1 MFWENSIQAIKVQT
15 SVVICTGHPFKPD
28 PKSDHPIWEDL
39 RSGCLQESNRTWS
52 DLLIYFFEEN
62 DCLQFLSFDMWS
74 SMSFLKVLQILW
86 VMWYIQWTQKSYHVS
101 SGCLEEIE
109 NNGKIIK
116 LSPHELT
123 RGFQLL
129 LSTWDL
135 THASLSSSEQWFAY
149 FIHVD
154 NETRVY
160 IYCINFCQT
169 IMVPF
174 TVCLPPIIFRG
185 KYICDKLLC
194 WTLLPKGWWDL
205 SVHFYVLG
213 RSGLLIFR
221 AVAEPRNSGKSAKS
235 REIRKKSYQIH
246 VCTTYL
252 KLISAI
258 GAIYLP

>member
-1 MFWENSIQAIKVQT
+1 MS
-15 SVVICTGHPFKPD
+15 
-28 PKSDHPIWEDL
+28 
-39 RSGCLQESNRTWS
+39 LQEVVSCCCQPGISHMHPCPPQNN
-52 DLLIYFFEEN
+52 IA
-62 DCLQFLSFDMWS
+62 
-74 SMSFLKVLQILW
+74 ILH
-86 VMWYIQWTQKSYHVS
+86 I
-101 SGCLEEIE
+101 
-109 NNGKIIK
+109 
-116 LSPHELT
+116 
-123 RGFQLL
+123 
-129 LSTWDL
+129 
-135 THASLSSSEQWFAY
+135 AY

-174 TVCLPPIIFRG
+174 TVCLPPIIFRW

-235 REIRKKSYQIH
+235 HEIHKNAKN
-246 VCTTYL
+246 TTKFGRNLIRYMSVQL
-252 KLISAI
+252 IWNLFQLLGLFTCHKLANLS
-258 GAIYLP
+258 